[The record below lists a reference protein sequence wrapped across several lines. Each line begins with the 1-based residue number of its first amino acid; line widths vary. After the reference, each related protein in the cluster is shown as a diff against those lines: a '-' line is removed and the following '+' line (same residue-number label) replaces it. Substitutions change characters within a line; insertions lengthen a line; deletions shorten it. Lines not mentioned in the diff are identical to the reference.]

1 MQQLLASAED
11 KAQDLSGHIFVAG
24 SVLTLLA
31 DSERAKSIYTRAD
44 AGCSD
49 RDHYHKLITSVWSQT
64 HDAELLKL
72 MHRSAEDKLNTTQDL
87 VYLAE
92 SILNYFSD
100 TGWATR
106 VYSKAEQAMDIQ
118 AYGYELAKSLADKLG
133 DRKWASRIR
142 QL

>member
-1 MQQLLASAED
+1 MTFPAIS
-11 KAQDLSGHIFVAG
+11 
-24 SVLTLLA
+24 

-49 RDHYHKLITSVWSQT
+49 RDNYYKLITAVWNQT
-64 HDAELLKL
+64 HDEELLRQL
-72 MHRSAEDKLNTTQDL
+72 HRSAEDKLNTTHDL

-92 SILNYFSD
+92 SILNYFSE

>member
-1 MQQLLASAED
+1 MVED
-11 KAQDLSGHIFVAG
+11 D
-24 SVLTLLA
+24 VLKKLETIPLFKGVTL
-31 DSERAKSIYTRAD
+31 E
-44 AGCSD
+44 D
-49 RDHYHKLITSVWSQT
+49 RQ
-64 HDAELLKL
+64 ELLKK
-72 MHRSAEDKLNTTQDL
+72 MHRKAEDKLNTTHDL

-106 VYSKAEQAMDIQ
+106 VYSKAEKAKDIH

-133 DRKWASRIR
+133 DRKWARRIR